1 MNKAIQIFE
10 DALNLWRDNRGV
22 GTFLIPPPLEDK
34 VIVLL
39 LLEILYNKNPDNN
52 VLIIVNKYSE
62 RQEIID
68 YLTKQDNEENNK
80 EFQKLINERKI
91 KIWSNNY
98 IQNDT
103 RIEPKYL
110 IIYHLDEYNDTI
122 NKLIAHSKFKLIILN
137 KLLEDI
143 GQLQNLYK
151 NCQLL
156 KSFEQ
161 KIINEVRCTTPV
173 EEIWIDVTIPTDT
186 EEFKLLE
193 YYNNYINTSLTIFG
207 SFDNMNYARVGDSR
221 SNTSAT
227 NYCYRIAQEN
237 GWNEQLDMSNPI
249 DIEIDNMFNPNNIK
263 DRASQTYEI
272 IRSRSELLSCYNG
285 KLEEIYRIVK
295 ENEGKKILI
304 INKKGKFATL
314 VTTYINNLSTK
325 EICANYH
332 NDVETVPARDIN
344 DNLIYYKNGD
354 KAGQLKYM
362 GAAAQKTL
370 NEQRFNAGIIN
381 ILSTNAAIDKKL
393 NIDVDIVI
401 ITSPECDTIEDYFNR
416 LTNVNFSQN
425 GIKLFS
431 IFVKN
436 SSEEKKQLNRPLS
449 ETHIVVNS
457 EKMLNLSSNYQYNF
471 SN

>member
-1 MNKAIQIFE
+1 MNKAIKLFNE
-10 DALNLWRDNRGV
+10 ALNLWRDNKGV
-22 GTFLIPPPLEDK
+22 GTVLIHPPLEDK
-34 VIVLL
+34 AIVLL
-39 LLEILYNKNPDNN
+39 LLEILYNKNPNAD
-52 VLIIVNKYSE
+52 VLIIVNKYTE
-62 RQEIID
+62 RQDIID

-80 EFQKLINERKI
+80 EFQEHINAKRI
-91 KIWSNNY
+91 KIWSYNY
-98 IQNDT
+98 IKLET
-103 RIEPKYL
+103 RLEPRYL
-110 IIYHLDEYNDTI
+110 IVYHLDNYGFALD
-122 NKLIAHSKFKLIILN
+122 KLVRHSKFKLIVLN
-137 KLLEDI
+137 KLLEDMEE
-143 GQLQNLYK
+143 LQKLYK

-161 KIINEVRCTTPV
+161 KVINEIRCTTPV

-207 SFDNMNYARVGDSR
+207 SFDNMTIARTGDAR

-237 GWNEQLDMSNPI
+237 GWNENLDMSNPI
-249 DIEIDNMFNPNNIK
+249 NVDIDSMFNPNNIK
-263 DRASQTYEI
+263 ERASQTYEI

-285 KLEEIYRIVK
+285 KLEEIYKIVK

-381 ILSTNAAIDKKL
+381 VLSTNAAIDKKL

-449 ETHIVVNS
+449 ETHVVVNS
-457 EKMLNLSSNYQYNF
+457 EKMLNLSSNYNYNL
-471 SN
+471 

>member
-1 MNKAIQIFE
+1 MNKAIEIFN
-10 DALNLWRDNRGV
+10 DALNLWRDNKGI

-34 VIVLL
+34 AIILL
-39 LLEILYNKNPDNN
+39 LLEILYNKHPDAD
-52 VLIIVNKYSE
+52 VLIIVNKYTE
-62 RQEIID
+62 RQDIID

-80 EFQKLINERKI
+80 EFQEHINAKRI
-91 KIWSNNY
+91 KIWSYNY
-98 IQNDT
+98 IKLET
-103 RIEPKYL
+103 RLEPKYL
-110 IIYHLDEYNDTI
+110 IVYHLDNYGFALD
-122 NKLIAHSKFKLIILN
+122 KLVRHSKFKLIVLN
-137 KLLEDI
+137 KLLEDMEE
-143 GQLQNLYK
+143 LQKLYK

-161 KIINEVRCTTPV
+161 KVINEIRCTTPV
-173 EEIWIDVTIPTDT
+173 EEMWIDVTIPTDT

-207 SFDNMNYARVGDSR
+207 SFDNMTIARTGDAR

-237 GWNEQLDMSNPI
+237 GWNENLDMSNPI
-249 DIEIDNMFNPNNIK
+249 NVEIDTMFNPNNIRE
-263 DRASQTYEI
+263 RASQTYEI

-285 KLEEIYRIVK
+285 KLEEIYKIVK

-381 ILSTNAAIDKKL
+381 VLSTNAAIDKKL

-401 ITSPECDTIEDYFNR
+401 ITSPECDIIEDYFNR

-449 ETHIVVNS
+449 ETHVVVNS
-457 EKMLNLSSNYQYNF
+457 EKMLNLSSNYDYNL
-471 SN
+471 

>member
-1 MNKAIQIFE
+1 MNKAIEIFN
-10 DALNLWRDNRGV
+10 DALNLWRDNKGV
-22 GTFLIPPPLEDK
+22 GSFLIPSPLEDK

-39 LLEILYNKNPDNN
+39 LLQIVYNKHPDTD
-52 VLIIVNKYSE
+52 VLIIVNKYLE
-62 RQEIID
+62 RQDIID

-80 EFQKLINERKI
+80 EFQKLITDRKI
-91 KIWSNNY
+91 KIWSKNY
-98 IQNDT
+98 ITANT
-103 RIEPKYL
+103 RIDPKYL
-110 IIYHLDEYNDTI
+110 IIYHLDEYNNEID
-122 NKLIAHSKFKLIILN
+122 KLIRHSKFKLIVLN
-137 KLLEDI
+137 KLLENI
-143 GQLQNLYK
+143 EQLQNLYK

-173 EEIWIDVTIPTDT
+173 EEIWIDVTVPTDT

-207 SFDNMNYARVGDSR
+207 SFDNMNYARVGDAR

-227 NYCYRIAQEN
+227 NYCYRIAEEN

-249 DIEIDNMFNPNNIK
+249 NAEIDAMFNPNNVRE
-263 DRASQTYEI
+263 RASQTYEI
-272 IRSRSELLSCYNG
+272 IRNRSELLSCYNG
-285 KLEEIYRIVK
+285 KLEEIYKIVK

-304 INKKGKFATL
+304 INKKGKFAAT
-314 VTTYINNLSTK
+314 VTEYINKLYGK
-325 EICANYH
+325 EVCANYH
-332 NDVETVPARDIN
+332 NDVEPILATDIHGN
-344 DNLIYYKNGD
+344 PVYYKTGD
-354 KAGQLKYM
+354 KAGQQKLM
-362 GAAAQKTL
+362 MATAQKNF
-370 NEQRFNAGIIN
+370 NEQKFNAGIVN
-381 ILSTNAAIDKKL
+381 VLSTNAAIDRNL

-401 ITSPECDTIEDYFNR
+401 ITSPECDTIEEYFNR
-416 LTNVNFSQN
+416 LSNVNFSHD
-425 GIKLFS
+425 GLKLFS

-457 EKMLNLSSNYQYNF
+457 EKMLNLSPNYQYNP

>member
-1 MNKAIQIFE
+1 MNKAIEIFN
-10 DALNLWRDNRGV
+10 DALNLWRDNKGV
-22 GTFLIPPPLEDK
+22 GSFLIPSPLEDK
-34 VIVLL
+34 AIVLL
-39 LLEILYNKNPDNN
+39 LLQIVYNKHPDTD

-80 EFQKLINERKI
+80 EFQQLINNRKI
-91 KIWSNNY
+91 KIWSSNY
-98 IQNDT
+98 LQVDT

-110 IIYHLDEYNDTI
+110 IVYHLDEYKHTI
-122 NKLIAHSKFKLIILN
+122 DKIIRHSKFKLIVLN
-137 KLLEDI
+137 KLLEDME
-143 GQLQNLYK
+143 QLQNLYK

-207 SFDNMNYARVGDSR
+207 SFDNMNYARVGDAR

-227 NYCYRIAQEN
+227 NYCYRIAEEN

-249 DIEIDNMFNPNNIK
+249 NVEIDTMFNPNNVRE
-263 DRASQTYEI
+263 RASQTYEI
-272 IRSRSELLSCYNG
+272 IRNRSELLSCYVG
-285 KLEEIYRIVK
+285 KLDEIYKIVK
-295 ENEGKKILI
+295 ENEKSKILI
-304 INKKGKFATL
+304 INKKGKFAAA
-314 VTTYINNLSTK
+314 VTEYINKLYGK

-332 NDVETVPARDIN
+332 NDVEPILATDIHGN
-344 DNLIYYKNGD
+344 PVYYKTGD
-354 KAGQLKYM
+354 KAGQQKLM
-362 GAAAQKTL
+362 MATAQKNF
-370 NEQRFNAGIIN
+370 NEQRFNAGIVN
-381 ILSTNAAIDKKL
+381 VLSTNAAIDRNL
-393 NIDVDIVI
+393 NVDVDIVI
-401 ITSPECDTIEDYFNR
+401 ITSPECDTIEEYFSR

-425 GIKLFS
+425 GLKLFS

-449 ETHIVVNS
+449 EHHIVVNS
-457 EKMLNLSSNYQYNF
+457 EKMLNLSPNYQYNP